1 MDISTLIGWVMAMA
15 LIVWGIGVQK
25 LGNFWDPQSLAI
37 VLGGAI
43 AAIIASYPFRILKD
57 VPKHIMI
64 LFRGGKYNIPKLVD
78 QMVDLAMLARQ
89 SGLLALEEKTE
100 EIKDPFFKQSILK
113 IVDANDPDKVREL
126 LEKELD
132 DMAARHDEAAGIYEK
147 GSAYA
152 PAFGM
157 IGTLVGLINMLKG
170 MNLGDGGGA
179 SNLGQDMSVALI
191 TTFYGS
197 AFANIFFQPIA
208 KKLRIRQAEE
218 ELYCAT
224 IVEGVMAIMAGE
236 NPQFLR
242 EHLLSC
248 MKRSQQKKLLLKA
261 GKSGGEGGEG

>member
-1 MDISTLIGWVMAMA
+1 M
-15 LIVWGIGVQK
+15 
-25 LGNFWDPQSLAI
+25 
-37 VLGGAI
+37 
-43 AAIIASYPFRILKD
+43 
-57 VPKHIMI
+57 
-64 LFRGGKYNIPKLVD
+64 
-78 QMVDLAMLARQ
+78 
-89 SGLLALEEKTE
+89 
-100 EIKDPFFKQSILK
+100 
-113 IVDANDPDKVREL
+113 

-197 AFANIFFQPIA
+197 ALANIFFQPIA

-236 NPQFLR
+236 NPKFLR

-261 GKSGGEGGEG
+261 AKSGGEGGEG

>member
-1 MDISTLIGWVMAMA
+1 MM
-15 LIVWGIGVQK
+15 
-25 LGNFWDPQSLAI
+25 LGLSLAI
-37 VLGGAI
+37 
-43 AAIIASYPFRILKD
+43 
-57 VPKHIMI
+57 
-64 LFRGGKYNIPKLVD
+64 
-78 QMVDLAMLARQ
+78 
-89 SGLLALEEKTE
+89 
-100 EIKDPFFKQSILK
+100 
-113 IVDANDPDKVREL
+113 
-126 LEKELD
+126 
-132 DMAARHDEAAGIYEK
+132 
-147 GSAYA
+147 
-152 PAFGM
+152 
-157 IGTLVGLINMLKG
+157 
-170 MNLGDGGGA
+170 GGGA

-208 KKLRIRQAEE
+208 KKLRIRQAGE